1 MRELI
6 FEPRFRLHGDAK
18 ARRTGRHV
26 TAIPDDHGIEKML
39 MKMVDI
45 FQDSVLERSGKA
57 DIVEHC
63 VMLNV
68 FAQSNSAG
76 MKTNRN
82 AELCSHQH
90 NREHFIH
97 PAQSAGVGL
106 AKPNGSRLEEL
117 FEDDSVLA
125 LFPGRYSYGRFRSQP
140 ISSRTM
146 VARRMSSSISA
157 PTFIFMWFHPWASAC
172 LHKSRSFSSE

>member
-1 MRELI
+1 
-6 FEPRFRLHGDAK
+6 
-18 ARRTGRHV
+18 
-26 TAIPDDHGIEKML
+26 ML

-82 AELCSHQH
+82 PELCSHQH

-117 FEDDSVLA
+117 F
-125 LFPGRYSYGRFRSQP
+125 
-140 ISSRTM
+140 
-146 VARRMSSSISA
+146 
-157 PTFIFMWFHPWASAC
+157 
-172 LHKSRSFSSE
+172 